1 MRLLKNVGSQM
12 LKMKCMLYLG
22 YIMSIFPCHVLIN
35 DIPLMYEYC
44 AKVKER
50 NDKLP

>member
-1 MRLLKNVGSQM
+1 MLALKCLICYACYTWVI
-12 LKMKCMLYLG
+12 LRV
-22 YIMSIFPCHVLIN
+22 IFPYHVLIN

-50 NDKLP
+50 NDKLL